1 MRNLKKITALFI
13 ALTMIFTLVSV
24 HAAGEDVTLSMVVDK
39 TSVKTGDVITMNIY
53 LEDNNGAD
61 TVAVEGANYEVAFD
75 STQFEIT
82 DKTDE
87 TTAGIDDQFVNTIS
101 KKFGICALGN
111 GTAKKGVP
119 IQTLELKALAV
130 VDNATFTLEQVE
142 FGKAG
147 GAIYTV
153 AVSEPVSI
161 SVAEKKETILTMEFD
176 KESVKVGQVATLS
189 IYLADADGADTVA
202 IEGAN
207 YEIAYDDTKFEIT
220 DKTDETTAGIGDQ
233 FVNTISKKFGIC
245 ALGNGTA
252 KKGVPIQILEVKPLV
267 ETDGTTFVFE
277 QVEFGKAGGAIYT
290 VDATSTATIVARPS
304 FVATEAAL
312 TDDAFPTSYEI
323 GTDVA
328 AAFADTDITVSDGAS
343 ATEAGYEATW
353 VADFD
358 NTVPGDYEVV
368 GTVIGPDDN
377 KIATWEGDLKATVN
391 VTLTAIADGTLE
403 DVDAIEEEATETDTD
418 VVVEAFELDITKG
431 DFADVIVITDGMIA
445 VDNATIDTTV
455 EATYEDAVTITIP
468 AGTISE
474 NGQFVIADETVI
486 EVDVE
491 VEEAA
496 SNPKKPSGIGKP
508 IGNGN
513 GAGNGSVKPSTPGTD
528 EPGTDEPG
536 TDAPG
541 TDAPGTDAP
550 VVTGTFSDVPTT
562 HWAYE
567 ATEKLA
573 AAGIIN
579 GVGDGTFNVDGNVT
593 RAEFAKMIVAAMGI
607 EATGTESAFEDCGA
621 DDWYTTYVIAATEAG
636 YVKGISENYYGAE
649 ELISRQ
655 DICTILGRVLTAES
669 ETVAE
674 FTDADQIAD
683 YAAQYVNALVEMG
696 IVNGYE
702 DGSFRPEVNATRA
715 EAAKIINGVFE
726 LVQKIVEAE

>member
-655 DICTILGRVLTAES
+655 DICTILGRILTAES

>member
-130 VDNATFTLEQVE
+130 VDNATFTLEQVV

-541 TDAPGTDAP
+541 TDAP

>member
-220 DKTDETTAGIGDQ
+220 DKTDETTAGIGDE